1 MSRLLPLR
9 YCSDRFARSSHGY
22 TCYPFI
28 YPSVYNEV
36 LYVCSVVNSVQHA
49 NYHCTSVQLLYKCS
63 VSIPSEQCSD
73 YEHLFSVTATPPLP
87 PQNNIKTDFGASQKY
102 PDYFLYFEAFKGTVD
117 RFWLYYFCRYFFD
130 DIVLK

>member
-73 YEHLFSVTATPPLP
+73 YEHLFSATTTPPLP
-87 PQNNIKTDFGASQKY
+87 PNLLTCQYLGSHKNIRITFYTLKRLKALWTGFGYTIFA
-102 PDYFLYFEAFKGTVD
+102 DTFLM
-117 RFWLYYFCRYFFD
+117 
-130 DIVLK
+130 I

>member
-73 YEHLFSVTATPPLP
+73 YEHLFSATTTPPYP
-87 PQNNIKTDFGASQKY
+87 PICWHVNIWGAIKISGLL
-102 PDYFLYFEAFKGTVD
+102 FILWSV
-117 RFWLYYFCRYFFD
+117 
-130 DIVLK
+130 